1 MTSYVT
7 NGVNRQADWHPGASP
22 QIERRVR
29 FDDGVWAAMH
39 VDNDGD
45 GRFDTT
51 VTYDG
56 FERESGRS
64 AYAGKAQR
72 SMPAS

>member
-1 MTSYVT
+1 
-7 NGVNRQADWHPGASP
+7 
-22 QIERRVR
+22 
-29 FDDGVWAAMH
+29 MH